1 MRFLVD
7 TNILSELSQD
17 RPEPAVEDWLDR
29 QPREDLAVSALS
41 FGEIRAGMLMMAEGR
56 KKSRVRQWFK
66 HTLEDQFA
74 DRVLPVGKAGVEA
87 YSRTIALEWGRLT
100 GEAKQRG
107 RRTDIVDLLLVATA
121 LVLGLTIVTR
131 NVRHCAGWGAHV
143 INPWSDKAS
152 D

>member
-7 TNILSELSQD
+7 TNILSELSKD

-74 DRVLPVGKAGVEA
+74 DRVLPVNR
-87 YSRTIALEWGRLT
+87 SIALESGRLT
-100 GEAKQRG
+100 AEAKQRG

-121 LVLGLTIVTR
+121 LVLGLPIVTR
-131 NVRHCAGWGAHV
+131 NVRHCAGWGANV

>member
-7 TNILSELSQD
+7 TNILSELSKD
-17 RPEPAVEDWLDR
+17 RPDAAVEDWLDR

-41 FGEIRAGMLMMAEGR
+41 FGEIQAGMLMMAEGR

-74 DRVLPVGKAGVEA
+74 DRVLPVNR
-87 YSRTIALEWGRLT
+87 SIALEWGRLT
-100 GEAKQRG
+100 AEAKRRG
-107 RRTDIVDLLLVATA
+107 RRIDIVDLLLVATA

-131 NVRHCAGWGAHV
+131 NVRHCGGWGAPTL
-143 INPWSDKAS
+143 NPWTGEAS
-152 D
+152 H

>member
-7 TNILSELSQD
+7 TNILSELSKD
-17 RPEPAVEDWLDR
+17 RPDAAVEDWLDR
-29 QPREDLAVSALS
+29 QPKEDLAVSVLS

-74 DRVLPVGKAGVEA
+74 DRVLPVNQ
-87 YSRTIALEWGRLT
+87 SIALEWGRLT
-100 GEAKQRG
+100 AEAKQRG

-131 NVRHCAGWGAHV
+131 NVRHCAGWGANV
-143 INPWSDKAS
+143 INPWSDKAR